1 MKYEFE
7 ACKQY
12 NVNVRKI
19 KQLLNELKL
28 EKSGKTCNSIVV
40 CWVFLPA
47 FLFPS
52 GKLTLCGLNHVFNV

>member
-40 CWVFLPA
+40 LLGISSRISISFWEIDSLWLKTFL
-47 FLFPS
+47 LS
-52 GKLTLCGLNHVFNV
+52 